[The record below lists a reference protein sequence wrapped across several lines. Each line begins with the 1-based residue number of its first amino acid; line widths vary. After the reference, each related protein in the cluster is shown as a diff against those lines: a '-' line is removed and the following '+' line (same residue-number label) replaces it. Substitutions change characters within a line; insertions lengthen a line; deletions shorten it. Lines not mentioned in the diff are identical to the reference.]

1 MQACNDRA
9 SLCAA
14 LAAFAPVVAQLEQ
27 AALDCGVEK
36 TVLDQCLRSMQEQA
50 RQLDELAKNQP
61 DDQSGPSEPAP
72 PDNPHG

>member
-50 RQLDELAKNQP
+50 RQLDELAI
-61 DDQSGPSEPAP
+61 
-72 PDNPHG
+72 